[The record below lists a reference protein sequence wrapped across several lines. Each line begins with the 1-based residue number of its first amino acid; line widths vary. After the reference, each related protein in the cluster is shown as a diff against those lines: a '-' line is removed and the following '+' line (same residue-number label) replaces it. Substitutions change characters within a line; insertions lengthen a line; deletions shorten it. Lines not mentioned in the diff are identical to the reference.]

1 MVIRC
6 HKGMP
11 DNSYTYK
18 LQRERRKMY
27 RKNMVQR
34 EWKMEATIN
43 GKQGKGKTRYISKG
57 HAGKLL
63 V

>member
-1 MVIRC
+1 
-6 HKGMP
+6 
-11 DNSYTYK
+11 
-18 LQRERRKMY
+18 
-27 RKNMVQR
+27 MVQR

-43 GKQGKGKTRYISKG
+43 GKQGKGKARYISKG